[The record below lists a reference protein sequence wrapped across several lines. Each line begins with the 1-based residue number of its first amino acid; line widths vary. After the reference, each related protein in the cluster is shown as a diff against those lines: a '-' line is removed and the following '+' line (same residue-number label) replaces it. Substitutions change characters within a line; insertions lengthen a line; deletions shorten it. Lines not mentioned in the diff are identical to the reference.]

1 MRRVVFNMR
10 DERPVWSPPAWVTTR
25 LRDALPGDWHLV
37 EIAAPVSGRGDGG
50 GLNDEALAAV
60 RGTEVYLG
68 LGLPRPLLRAA
79 LEPPSSLRWIHTG
92 TAGVASL
99 LHPELRAHDITL
111 TNSAGVHGPA
121 MAESVLGMMLF
132 FARGLHHAVRAQ
144 QRRTWDTA
152 PFEAADSGIGE
163 LAGATLGIIGYG
175 GVGRELARRAG
186 ALGMHVLATRRRPEP
201 DPLANVLDGEDSLHR
216 LLAASDVV
224 VVTTPSTPETRGLIG
239 APELATMRTGAVLIN
254 VARGDIVDE
263 DALIATLRA
272 GHLRGAALDVFATEP
287 LPADSALWGLDN
299 VLVLPHVSATTPRFW
314 EREIELILDNLER
327 YLAGRTLRNVV
338 DPDAGY

>member
-1 MRRVVFNMR
+1 V
-10 DERPVWSPPAWVTTR
+10 
-25 LRDALPGDWHLV
+25 
-37 EIAAPVSGRGDGG
+37 
-50 GLNDEALAAV
+50 
-60 RGTEVYLG
+60 
-68 LGLPRPLLRAA
+68 
-79 LEPPSSLRWIHTG
+79 
-92 TAGVASL
+92 
-99 LHPELRAHDITL
+99 L
-111 TNSAGVHGPA
+111 TNSAGIHGPA

-132 FARGLHHAVRAQ
+132 FARGFDHAVRAQ

-239 APELATMRTGAVLIN
+239 APEFATMRTGAVLIN